1 MLTDARDTTFCT
13 ELPGCAAAFHAPAE
27 LSGWLRCFHSK
38 FGRESLSILMTL
50 PIVAARCRCSLGK
63 IRRARTHC
71 KLLRRLPYV
80 PRPPEFCGKPQVGLQ
95 ILPMA
100 LHARRI
106 PSSLFA
112 AACSENA
119 ERLAPRTIFV
129 HGASSSS
136 DLALVYCMRLS
147 ISWLLPNGWLAA
159 PVRRRFHCTA
169 HLFCRTPLV
178 GLHIFH
184 SVAVRQERPTHCT
197 VQSGC

>member
-1 MLTDARDTTFCT
+1 
-13 ELPGCAAAFHAPAE
+13 
-27 LSGWLRCFHSK
+27 LSL
-38 FGRESLSILMTL
+38 LV
-50 PIVAARCRCSLGK
+50 VAAHSRKYDEHERIANSCVGCHMCRD
-63 IRRARTHC
+63 
-71 KLLRRLPYV
+71 RLCDS
-80 PRPPEFCGKPQVGLQ
+80 EFCGEPSVGLQ
-95 ILPMA
+95 MLPMA

-119 ERLAPRTIFV
+119 ERLAPRTMFV
-129 HGASSSS
+129 HGASSSSS

-147 ISWLLPNGWLAA
+147 ISWLLPNDWLAA
-159 PVRRRFHCTA
+159 PVRWRFHCTA

-184 SVAVRQERPTHCT
+184 SVAVRRERPTHCT